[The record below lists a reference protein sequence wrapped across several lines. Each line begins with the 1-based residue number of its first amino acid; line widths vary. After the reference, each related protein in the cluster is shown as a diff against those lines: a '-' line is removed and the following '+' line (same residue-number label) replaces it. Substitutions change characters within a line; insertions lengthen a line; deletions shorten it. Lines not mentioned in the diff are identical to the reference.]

1 MEHKKISIQLSIVL
15 LVLTFGIIGIFWIFF
30 PLIGKT
36 FIEPGGSYN
45 RYFLPFTLWS
55 LAASVPLL
63 ISVYNLFK
71 VVLNI
76 YENRFFDDDNVDRL
90 YRCYRLIFRT
100 DIICCILMYSSV
112 FIDFNPGVIIMCIL
126 LAIVGFIV
134 AQFFKILAIWVE
146 RGTQLKNEL
155 DLII

>member
-1 MEHKKISIQLSIVL
+1 MKNIKTTYSLILTL
-15 LVLTFGIIGIFWIFF
+15 LVLTCGIIGIFWIFF

-36 FIEPGGSYN
+36 FIEEGGSYN
-45 RYFLPFTLWS
+45 RYYIPFTIWS
-55 LAASVPLL
+55 IGASIPLL
-63 ISVYNLFK
+63 LSIYNLFK

-76 YENRFFDDDNVDRL
+76 TNDTFFCTENVERL

-100 DIICCILMYSSV
+100 DIVCCFMMYMSV
-112 FIDFNPGVIIMCIL
+112 YIDFNPGVLLMCIL

-146 RGTQLKNEL
+146 RGTILKEEL
-155 DLII
+155 DLTI